1 MNWDNIRFNTPEAF
15 KKLLEFNKQFKY
27 EHGSWYDINNIG
39 MDYYIERDL
48 FSFFDERGSP
58 LTRLILLHQHH
69 FLSLN
74 KNA

>member
-27 EHGSWYDINNIG
+27 EHGSWYDMNNIG

-48 FSFFDERGSP
+48 FSFFDERG
-58 LTRLILLHQHH
+58 LTSYEVNLTSSIL
-69 FLSLN
+69 SS
-74 KNA
+74 